1 MNQSYKGFIDRLTYH
16 NPENGY
22 TIARLAVEGQR
33 ERIAIVGALA
43 SIQVGEN
50 VEVEGVWTNHPKYG
64 KQLKVERY
72 KAVYP
77 STLEGMQKYLGSGL
91 IKGIGPRSAKRIVE
105 HFGEETLDIIDA
117 DPQRLAEV
125 PKLGKKKVELI
136 AAAWDEQRQIKD
148 VMVFLQSHGITT
160 GYAVKIFKTYGQ
172 EAIQK
177 VRSDPY
183 RLERDVDGIGF
194 RIADRIAQRLG
205 MDRDAPERVQA
216 GIRYLLSEAADEGHV
231 YLPAVEMMERAIEIL
246 EINAELLPQ
255 ALEALRASD
264 GVVTEDLHYYL
275 PPLHRAEVGAASSLK
290 RLLQASAEELAMPA
304 EDEDGLELAPEQRQ
318 AVELVATSKVLVL
331 TGGPGTGKT
340 TVTRRIL
347 RLLEADGLK
356 VALCSPTGRAAK
368 RLSEASGREAKTI
381 HRLLGF
387 QPGERQF
394 KKGYDDRLEVD
405 ALIVDEASM
414 IDVVL
419 LNALLRALP
428 DHARLVLVGD
438 IDQLP
443 SVGPGNVLRDIID
456 STEVPV
462 VRLTQIFRQAQKSH
476 IIRNAHLINSGEMPI
491 VENDAAADFYFIQE
505 GEPERVVELVEELC
519 ATRLPSYRGWD
530 RRDDIQV
537 LSPMYRGETGALNLN
552 QRLQQRLNP
561 HGQAH
566 SHRGAEFRV
575 GDKVM
580 QVKNN
585 YDKGVFNGDIGT
597 IERLDTEKQVLC
609 VRFDY
614 TLEYDQVDLDQLTLA
629 YAISIHRSQGS
640 EFPVVAAAADDAAL
654 RDAPAQPALHGDY
667 PRQANDCHRRHPQGP
682 QAGHCQRQG
691 RSALHHAQTAA
702 VQRGRRGDG
711 SGTSHSIGSD
721 TAERLIP
728 TSHRAAAS
736 ARRFAATSR
745 RLGSTARGWCA
756 LAINSTRDP
765 RRSHK
770 PKPPRT
776 WCPNPAKCAR
786 RR

>member
-64 KQLKVERY
+64 KQLKVECY

-231 YLPAVEMMERAIEIL
+231 YLPTVRTMELPAVGTMELPAVGMMERAVEIL
-246 EINAELLPQ
+246 DINAELLPP
-255 ALEALRASD
+255 ALEALRATD
-264 GVVTEDLHYYL
+264 GVVTEDLRCYL

-290 RLLQASAEELAMPA
+290 RLLRAPVEELAVPA
-304 EDEDGLELAPEQRQ
+304 EAEDGLELAPEQRQ

-347 RLLEADGLK
+347 RLLEEGGLK

-419 LNALLRALP
+419 MNALLRALP
-428 DHARLVLVGD
+428 DHVRLVLVGD

-456 STEVPV
+456 SAEVPV

-476 IIRNAHLINSGEMPI
+476 IIRNAHRINSGEMPI

-505 GEPERVVELVEELC
+505 GDPERVVELVEELC

-530 RRDDIQV
+530 QRNDIQV

-597 IERLDTEKQVLC
+597 IERRDAEKQVLY

-640 EFPVVAAAADDAAL
+640 EFPVVVLPLTTQHYVMLQRNLLYTAVTRAKQMIVIVGTSKAL
-654 RDAPAQPALHGDY
+654 KLAI
-667 PRQANDCHRRHPQGP
+667 ANDKVAQRYTTLNQRLRGEVGAVLEAG
-682 QAGHCQRQG
+682 QA
-691 RSALHHAQTAA
+691 
-702 VQRGRRGDG
+702 
-711 SGTSHSIGSD
+711 
-721 TAERLIP
+721 IP
-728 TSHRAAAS
+728 
-736 ARRFAATSR
+736 
-745 RLGSTARGWCA
+745 LEST
-756 LAINSTRDP
+756 LPSN
-765 RRSHK
+765 
-770 PKPPRT
+770 
-776 WCPNPAKCAR
+776 
-786 RR
+786 

>member
-22 TIARLAVEGQR
+22 TIARLVVEGQR
-33 ERIAIVGALA
+33 ERIAIVGAIA
-43 SIQVGEN
+43 SIQEGES

-64 KQLKVERY
+64 KQFKVEHY

-77 STLEGMQKYLGSGL
+77 STLEGIQKYLGSGL
-91 IKGIGPRSAKRIVE
+91 IKGVGPRSAKRIVE

-125 PKLGKKKVELI
+125 PKLGKKRVELI

-205 MDRDAPERVQA
+205 LGRDAPERVQA

-231 YLPAVEMMERAIEIL
+231 YLPTARTMKLPAVEMMELPAVGMMERAVEIL
-246 EINAELLPQ
+246 AINAELLPP

-264 GVVTEDLHYYL
+264 GVVTEDLRCYL

-290 RLLQASAEELAMPA
+290 RLLRTPAEELAVPEEA
-304 EDEDGLELAPEQRQ
+304 EDGLELAPAQKQ

-347 RLLEADGLK
+347 HLLEEGGLK

-428 DHARLVLVGD
+428 DHVRLVLVGD

-456 STEVPV
+456 SAEVSV

-476 IIRNAHLINSGEMPI
+476 IIRNAHRINSGEMPI
-491 VENDAAADFYFIQE
+491 VENHADADFYFIQE
-505 GEPERVVELVEELC
+505 GDPERVVELVEELC

-530 RRDDIQV
+530 RRNDIQV
-537 LSPMYRGETGALNLN
+537 LAPMYRGETGALNLN

-566 SHRGAEFRV
+566 RHRGAEFRV

-597 IERLDTEKQVLC
+597 IERLDAEKQVLY

-614 TLEYDQVDLDQLTLA
+614 ALEYDQVDLDQLTLA
-629 YAISIHRSQGS
+629 YAISIHRAQGS
-640 EFPVVAAAADDAAL
+640 EFPVVVMPLTTQHYVMLQRNLLYTAITRAKQMIVIVGTPKALKLAIANDKVAQRYTTLKERL
-654 RDAPAQPALHGDY
+654 RDEVGAVLEAGQAVSLET
-667 PRQANDCHRRHPQGP
+667 PRP
-682 QAGHCQRQG
+682 
-691 RSALHHAQTAA
+691 
-702 VQRGRRGDG
+702 
-711 SGTSHSIGSD
+711 SD
-721 TAERLIP
+721 
-728 TSHRAAAS
+728 
-736 ARRFAATSR
+736 
-745 RLGSTARGWCA
+745 
-756 LAINSTRDP
+756 
-765 RRSHK
+765 
-770 PKPPRT
+770 
-776 WCPNPAKCAR
+776 
-786 RR
+786 

>member
-1 MNQSYKGFIDRLTYH
+1 
-16 NPENGY
+16 
-22 TIARLAVEGQR
+22 
-33 ERIAIVGALA
+33 
-43 SIQVGEN
+43 
-50 VEVEGVWTNHPKYG
+50 
-64 KQLKVERY
+64 
-72 KAVYP
+72 
-77 STLEGMQKYLGSGL
+77 
-91 IKGIGPRSAKRIVE
+91 
-105 HFGEETLDIIDA
+105 
-117 DPQRLAEV
+117 
-125 PKLGKKKVELI
+125 
-136 AAAWDEQRQIKD
+136 
-148 VMVFLQSHGITT
+148 
-160 GYAVKIFKTYGQ
+160 
-172 EAIQK
+172 
-177 VRSDPY
+177 
-183 RLERDVDGIGF
+183 
-194 RIADRIAQRLG
+194 
-205 MDRDAPERVQA
+205 
-216 GIRYLLSEAADEGHV
+216 
-231 YLPAVEMMERAIEIL
+231 
-246 EINAELLPQ
+246 
-255 ALEALRASD
+255 
-264 GVVTEDLHYYL
+264 
-275 PPLHRAEVGAASSLK
+275 
-290 RLLQASAEELAMPA
+290 MPA
-304 EDEDGLELAPEQRQ
+304 EAEDGLELAPAQRQ

-347 RLLEADGLK
+347 HLLEEGGLK

-419 LNALLRALP
+419 MNALLRALP
-428 DHARLVLVGD
+428 DHVRLVLVGD

-456 STEVPV
+456 SAEVPV

-476 IIRNAHLINSGEMPI
+476 IIRNAHRINSGEMPI

-505 GEPERVVELVEELC
+505 GDPERVVELVEELC

-530 RRDDIQV
+530 QRNDIQV

-597 IERLDTEKQVLC
+597 IERLDSEKQVLY

-640 EFPVVAAAADDAAL
+640 EFPVVVLPLTTQHYVMLQRNLLYTAITRAKQMIVIVGTPKAL
-654 RDAPAQPALHGDY
+654 KLAI
-667 PRQANDCHRRHPQGP
+667 ANDKV
-682 QAGHCQRQG
+682 AQRYTT
-691 RSALHHAQTAA
+691 LK
-702 VQRGRRGDG
+702 
-711 SGTSHSIGSD
+711 
-721 TAERLIP
+721 ERLRGEVGEVMEAGQAIP
-728 TSHRAAAS
+728 
-736 ARRFAATSR
+736 
-745 RLGSTARGWCA
+745 LEST
-756 LAINSTRDP
+756 LPSD
-765 RRSHK
+765 
-770 PKPPRT
+770 
-776 WCPNPAKCAR
+776 
-786 RR
+786 

>member
-22 TIARLAVEGQR
+22 TIARLVVEGQR
-33 ERIAIVGALA
+33 ERIAIVGTLA
-43 SIQVGEN
+43 SIQEGES
-50 VEVEGVWTNHPKYG
+50 VEVAGVWTNHPKYG
-64 KQLKVERY
+64 KQFKVEHY

-77 STLEGMQKYLGSGL
+77 STLEGIQKYLGSGL
-91 IKGIGPRSAKRIVE
+91 IKGVGTKSAKRIVD
-105 HFGEETLDIIDA
+105 HFGAETLDIIDA
-117 DPQRLAEV
+117 DPGRLEEV
-125 PKLGKKKVELI
+125 PKLGKKRVELI
-136 AAAWDEQRQIKD
+136 TEAWDEQRQIKD

-205 MDRDAPERVQA
+205 LGRDAPERVQA

-231 YLPAVEMMERAIEIL
+231 YLPTVRTMELPAVGTMELPAVGMMERAVEIL
-246 EINAELLPQ
+246 DINAELLPP
-255 ALEALRASD
+255 ALEALRAND
-264 GVVTEDLHYYL
+264 GVVTEDLRCYL

-290 RLLQASAEELAMPA
+290 RLLRAPAEELAVPA
-304 EDEDGLELAPEQRQ
+304 EAEDGLELAPAQKQ

-347 RLLEADGLK
+347 HLLEEGGLK

-394 KKGYDDRLEVD
+394 KKGYDDRLEID

-428 DHARLVLVGD
+428 DHVRLVLVGD

-456 STEVPV
+456 SAEVPV

-476 IIRNAHLINSGEMPI
+476 IIRNAHRINSGEMPI

-505 GEPERVVELVEELC
+505 GDPERVVELVEELC
-519 ATRLPSYRGWD
+519 ATRLPSYQGWD
-530 RRDDIQV
+530 RRNDIQV

-597 IERLDTEKQVLC
+597 IERRDAEKQVLY

-640 EFPVVAAAADDAAL
+640 EFPVVVLPLTTQHYVMLQRNLLYTAITRAKQMIVIVGTPKAL
-654 RDAPAQPALHGDY
+654 KLAI
-667 PRQANDCHRRHPQGP
+667 ANDKVAQRYTTLKQRLRGEVGEVMEAG
-682 QAGHCQRQG
+682 QAIPLE
-691 RSALHHAQTAA
+691 STLP
-702 VQRGRRGDG
+702 
-711 SGTSHSIGSD
+711 SD
-721 TAERLIP
+721 
-728 TSHRAAAS
+728 
-736 ARRFAATSR
+736 
-745 RLGSTARGWCA
+745 
-756 LAINSTRDP
+756 
-765 RRSHK
+765 
-770 PKPPRT
+770 
-776 WCPNPAKCAR
+776 
-786 RR
+786 

>member
-22 TIARLAVEGQR
+22 TIARLVVEGQR

-43 SIQVGEN
+43 SIQEGES
-50 VEVEGVWTNHPKYG
+50 VEVEGAWTNHPKYG
-64 KQLKVERY
+64 KQFKVAHY

-91 IKGIGPRSAKRIVE
+91 IKGVGPKSAKRIVE
-105 HFGEETLDIIDA
+105 HFGAETLDIIDA
-117 DPQRLAEV
+117 DPSQLAEV
-125 PKLGKKKVELI
+125 PKLGKKRVELI

-194 RIADRIAQRLG
+194 RIADRIAQHLG
-205 MDRDAPERVQA
+205 LSRDAPERVQA
-216 GIRYLLSEAADEGHV
+216 GIRYLLSQAADEGHV
-231 YLPAVEMMERAIEIL
+231 YLPAVKMMERAVEIL
-246 EINAELLPQ
+246 AINAELLPP
-255 ALEALRASD
+255 ALEALRADD
-264 GVVTEDLHYYL
+264 GVVTEDLRYYL
-275 PPLHRAEVGAASSLK
+275 PPLHRAEVGTASSLK
-290 RLLQASAEELAMPA
+290 RLLHTPAQELAVPVG
-304 EDEDGLELAPEQRQ
+304 DEDGLALAPAQKQ
-318 AVELVATSKVLVL
+318 AVAWVATSKVLVL

-347 RLLEADGLK
+347 RLLEEGGLA

-368 RLSEASGREAKTI
+368 RLSEASGRAAKTI
-381 HRLLGF
+381 HRLLEF

-394 KKGYDDRLEVD
+394 KRGYDNRLKLD

-419 LNALLRALP
+419 MNALLRALP
-428 DHARLVLVGD
+428 DHARVVLVGD

-456 STEVPV
+456 SAKVPV

-476 IIRNAHLINSGEMPI
+476 IIRNAHRVNSGEMPI
-491 VENDAAADFYFIQE
+491 VDNHAGADFYFIQE
-505 GEPERVVELVEELC
+505 SDPERVVERVEELC
-519 ATRLPSYRGWD
+519 ATRLPRYRGWD
-530 RRDDIQV
+530 RRADIQV
-537 LSPMYRGETGALNLN
+537 LAPMYRGETGALNLN

-561 HGQAH
+561 HGPVH
-566 SHRGAEFRV
+566 RHRGAEFRV

-580 QVKNN
+580 QVKND

-597 IERLDTEKQVLC
+597 VERLDAEKQVLY
-609 VRFDY
+609 VRFDA
-614 TLEYDQVDLDQLTLA
+614 TLEYDSVDLDQLTLA

-640 EFPVVAAAADDAAL
+640 EFPVVVLPLTTQHYVMLQRNLLYTAITRAKQLIVIVGTSKAL
-654 RDAPAQPALHGDY
+654 KLAI
-667 PRQANDCHRRHPQGP
+667 ANDQV
-682 QAGHCQRQG
+682 AQRFTT
-691 RSALHHAQTAA
+691 LK
-702 VQRGRRGDG
+702 
-711 SGTSHSIGSD
+711 
-721 TAERLIP
+721 ERLCDEVG
-728 TSHRAAAS
+728 AVLKAGQ
-736 ARRFAATSR
+736 ATNGA
-745 RLGSTARGWCA
+745 LGTPEPEKGQ
-756 LAINSTRDP
+756 
-765 RRSHK
+765 
-770 PKPPRT
+770 
-776 WCPNPAKCAR
+776 NPL
-786 RR
+786 

>member
-1 MNQSYKGFIDRLTYH
+1 MNQLYKGSIERLTYH

-33 ERIAIVGALA
+33 ERIAIVGSLA

-105 HFGEETLDIIDA
+105 HFGEQTLDVIDA

-231 YLPAVEMMERAIEIL
+231 YLPAVEMMERAVEIL

-290 RLLQASAEELAMPA
+290 RLLQESTEKLAIPA
-304 EDEDGLELAPEQRQ
+304 EGEDGLELAPEQRQ

-347 RLLEADGLK
+347 HLLEADGLK

-456 STEVPV
+456 SAEVPV

-476 IIRNAHLINSGEMPI
+476 IIRNAHRINSGEMPI

-566 SHRGAEFRV
+566 NHRGAEFRV

-597 IERLDTEKQVLC
+597 IERLDAEKQVLY

-640 EFPVVAAAADDAAL
+640 EFPVVVLPLTTQHYVMLQRNLLYTAITRAKQMIVIVGTPKAL
-654 RDAPAQPALHGDY
+654 KLAI
-667 PRQANDCHRRHPQGP
+667 ANDKVAQRYTTLKQRLCGEVGEVLEAG
-682 QAGHCQRQG
+682 QAIPLE
-691 RSALHHAQTAA
+691 SALP
-702 VQRGRRGDG
+702 
-711 SGTSHSIGSD
+711 SD
-721 TAERLIP
+721 
-728 TSHRAAAS
+728 
-736 ARRFAATSR
+736 
-745 RLGSTARGWCA
+745 
-756 LAINSTRDP
+756 
-765 RRSHK
+765 
-770 PKPPRT
+770 
-776 WCPNPAKCAR
+776 
-786 RR
+786 

>member
-1 MNQSYKGFIDRLTYH
+1 MNQLYKGFIDRLTYH

-22 TIARLAVEGQR
+22 TIARLVVEGQR
-33 ERIAIVGALA
+33 ERIAIVGAIA
-43 SIQVGEN
+43 SIQEGES
-50 VEVEGVWTNHPKYG
+50 VEVAGVWTNHPKYG
-64 KQLKVERY
+64 KQFKVEHY

-91 IKGIGPRSAKRIVE
+91 IKGIGPKSAKRIVE

-117 DPQRLAEV
+117 DPQQLAEV

-136 AAAWDEQRQIKD
+136 AEAWDEQRQIKD

-205 MDRDAPERVQA
+205 LGRDAPERVQA

-231 YLPAVEMMERAIEIL
+231 YLPTVRTMELPAVGMMELPAVGMMERAVEIL
-246 EINAELLPQ
+246 AINAELLPP
-255 ALEALRASD
+255 ALEALRAND
-264 GVVTEDLHYYL
+264 GVVTEDLRCYL

-290 RLLQASAEELAMPA
+290 RLLRTPAEELAVPA
-304 EDEDGLELAPEQRQ
+304 EAEDGLELAPAQKE

-347 RLLEADGLK
+347 HLLEEGGLK

-419 LNALLRALP
+419 MNALLRALP
-428 DHARLVLVGD
+428 DHVRLVLVGD

-456 STEVPV
+456 SAEVPV

-476 IIRNAHLINSGEMPI
+476 IIRNAHRINSGEMPI

-505 GEPERVVELVEELC
+505 GDPERVVALVEELC

-530 RRDDIQV
+530 QRNDIQV

-561 HGQAH
+561 HGQVH

-580 QVKNN
+580 QIKNN
-585 YDKGVFNGDIGT
+585 YDKGVFNGDIGS
-597 IERLDTEKQVLC
+597 IERLDAEKQVLY

-640 EFPVVAAAADDAAL
+640 EFPVVVLPLTTQHYVMLQRNLLYTAITRAKQMIVIVGTPKAL
-654 RDAPAQPALHGDY
+654 KLAI
-667 PRQANDCHRRHPQGP
+667 ANDKVAQRYTTLKQRLRGEIGAVLE
-682 QAGHCQRQG
+682 AGE
-691 RSALHHAQTAA
+691 A
-702 VQRGRRGDG
+702 VPLE
-711 SGTSHSIGSD
+711 STLPSD
-721 TAERLIP
+721 
-728 TSHRAAAS
+728 
-736 ARRFAATSR
+736 
-745 RLGSTARGWCA
+745 
-756 LAINSTRDP
+756 
-765 RRSHK
+765 
-770 PKPPRT
+770 
-776 WCPNPAKCAR
+776 
-786 RR
+786 

>member
-22 TIARLAVEGQR
+22 TIARLVVEGQR

-43 SIQVGEN
+43 SIQEGES
-50 VEVEGVWTNHPKYG
+50 VEVEGAWTNHPKYG
-64 KQLKVERY
+64 KQFKVEHY

-91 IKGIGPRSAKRIVE
+91 IKGVGPKSAKRIVD
-105 HFGEETLDIIDA
+105 HFGAETLDIIDA
-117 DPQRLAEV
+117 DPSRLAEV
-125 PKLGKKKVELI
+125 PKLGKKRVELI

-205 MDRDAPERVQA
+205 LSRDAPERVQA
-216 GIRYLLSEAADEGHV
+216 GIRYLLSQAADEGHV
-231 YLPAVEMMERAIEIL
+231 YLPAVKMMERAVEIL
-246 EINAELLPQ
+246 SINAELLPP
-255 ALEALRASD
+255 ALEALRADD

-275 PPLHRAEVGAASSLK
+275 PPLHRAEVGTASSLK
-290 RLLQASAEELAMPA
+290 RLLHTPAQELVVPVG
-304 EDEDGLELAPEQRQ
+304 DEDGLALAPAQKQ
-318 AVELVATSKVLVL
+318 AVAWVATSKVLVL

-347 RLLEADGLK
+347 RLLEEGGLA

-368 RLSEASGREAKTI
+368 RLSEASGRAAKTI
-381 HRLLGF
+381 HRLLEF

-394 KKGYDDRLEVD
+394 KRGYDNRLKLD

-419 LNALLRALP
+419 MNALLRALP
-428 DHARLVLVGD
+428 DHARVVLVGD

-456 STEVPV
+456 SAKVPV

-476 IIRNAHLINSGEMPI
+476 IIRNAHRVNSGEMPI
-491 VENDAAADFYFIQE
+491 VDNHAGADFYFIQE
-505 GEPERVVELVEELC
+505 GDPERVVERVEELC
-519 ATRLPSYRGWD
+519 ATRLPRYRGWD
-530 RRDDIQV
+530 RRADIQV
-537 LSPMYRGETGALNLN
+537 LAPMYRGETGALNLN

-561 HGQAH
+561 HGPVH
-566 SHRGAEFRV
+566 RHRGAEFRV

-580 QVKNN
+580 QVKND

-597 IERLDTEKQVLC
+597 VERLDAENQVLY
-609 VRFDY
+609 VRFDS
-614 TLEYDQVDLDQLTLA
+614 TLEYDSVDLDQLTLA

-640 EFPVVAAAADDAAL
+640 EFPVVVLPLTTQHYVMLQRNLLYTAITRAKQLIVIVGTSKAL
-654 RDAPAQPALHGDY
+654 KLAI
-667 PRQANDCHRRHPQGP
+667 ANDQV
-682 QAGHCQRQG
+682 AQRFTT
-691 RSALHHAQTAA
+691 LK
-702 VQRGRRGDG
+702 
-711 SGTSHSIGSD
+711 
-721 TAERLIP
+721 ERLCDEVGAVLKAGQ
-728 TSHRAAAS
+728 AANGA
-736 ARRFAATSR
+736 
-745 RLGSTARGWCA
+745 LGTPEPEKGQN
-756 LAINSTRDP
+756 LL
-765 RRSHK
+765 
-770 PKPPRT
+770 
-776 WCPNPAKCAR
+776 
-786 RR
+786 